1 MTGDGATRGR
11 TEAEYEESGAGGA
24 VREEGAV
31 KIFKTSR
38 HGAHLGMSVGT
49 GW

>member
-1 MTGDGATRGR
+1 MRDGATHGR
-11 TEAEYEESGAGGA
+11 IEAEQKEPGAGGV
-24 VREEGAV
+24 VREEEMV